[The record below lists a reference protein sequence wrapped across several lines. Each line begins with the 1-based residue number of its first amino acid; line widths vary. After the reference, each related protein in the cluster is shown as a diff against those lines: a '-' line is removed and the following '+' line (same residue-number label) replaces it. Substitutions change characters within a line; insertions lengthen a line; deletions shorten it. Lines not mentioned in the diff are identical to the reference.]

1 MNLHGILRSLPATV
15 VAAAFVI
22 AMLPTLALNPQPL
35 PPGGHDISLLS
46 SF

>member
-1 MNLHGILRSLPATV
+1 MRMHSILRSLAATI

-35 PPGGHDISLLS
+35 PPGGDEPGLTIS
-46 SF
+46 F